1 MLMQFMSDM
10 TQMESNVGWF
20 PVKCEATKL
29 FSGRILK
36 RYKPGQ
42 TTAAEAKE
50 MMLQ

>member
-1 MLMQFMSDM
+1 MQLMPEM
-10 TQMESNVGWF
+10 TWMESDVGSF
-20 PVKCEATKL
+20 PVKFKATKL
-29 FSGRILK
+29 FWGSILK